1 MYGVQDKSRKRIE
14 WEKEKTAGITL
25 GGSMRKEIGKRKRE
39 WTDQRY
45 GKQNRQSG
53 SAHRF
58 RLLILLLM
66 FCMSALLLPSKPVHA
81 EETDS
86 SLIRMER
93 MYNPNSSEHF
103 YTADQNEK
111 KYLVSLG
118 WQYEGIGWFAP
129 HQGDPVYR
137 LYNPNAGDHHYTLS
151 EKERDELVS
160 LGWRYEQIGW
170 YSAKNKKVP
179 LYRQYNPNAKAGAHN
194 FTTSRKENDVL
205 VSLGWRAEGISW
217 YAEKEGIPVDN
228 SLRALHVS
236 GTKLLDENNRE
247 VVLQGYSTFGLNYMP
262 QYVDERVF
270 QFVKNQMHGQAI
282 RLALYTQEYG
292 GYCSGGN
299 QAELEALIDKGVR
312 LAKQNNLYVI
322 IDWHILSDGN
332 PMIHLNEAKAF
343 FSKMADRYKNEKHV
357 LYEIC
362 NEPNGVDWA
371 TVKNYANQIIHIIR
385 ARDPN
390 GVILVGTPTWSQDV
404 DVAARD
410 PLQGYSNI
418 MYTLHFYAAT
428 HKEGICNKLIAA
440 HAAGLPVFVSE
451 FSISSADGN
460 GSLDPASGDA
470 WIQLLDDYH
479 ISRIGWALSN
489 KNEASALFTPGSG
502 IPPTLSDLSAS
513 GQWFE
518 KIYQARASE
527 DPIPDQL
534 DQPDQPD
541 SSDSQTPEQPGSKD
555 AKVQLT
561 ASNSWQSN
569 GRTFTQYML
578 TIENPGSTPL
588 KNWDAEAVFDG
599 EIRIENSWNAEVS
612 ASGNTLKFTP
622 LSWNAEIPAGGKVD
636 SIGVIVSS
644 TKSVHASVHLN

>member
-1 MYGVQDKSRKRIE
+1 
-14 WEKEKTAGITL
+14 
-25 GGSMRKEIGKRKRE
+25 
-39 WTDQRY
+39 
-45 GKQNRQSG
+45 
-53 SAHRF
+53 
-58 RLLILLLM
+58 
-66 FCMSALLLPSKPVHA
+66 
-81 EETDS
+81 
-86 SLIRMER
+86 
-93 MYNPNSSEHF
+93 
-103 YTADQNEK
+103 
-111 KYLVSLG
+111 
-118 WQYEGIGWFAP
+118 
-129 HQGDPVYR
+129 
-137 LYNPNAGDHHYTLS
+137 
-151 EKERDELVS
+151 
-160 LGWRYEQIGW
+160 
-170 YSAKNKKVP
+170 
-179 LYRQYNPNAKAGAHN
+179 
-194 FTTSRKENDVL
+194 
-205 VSLGWRAEGISW
+205 
-217 YAEKEGIPVDN
+217 
-228 SLRALHVS
+228 
-236 GTKLLDENNRE
+236 
-247 VVLQGYSTFGLNYMP
+247 
-262 QYVDERVF
+262 
-270 QFVKNQMHGQAI
+270 
-282 RLALYTQEYG
+282 
-292 GYCSGGN
+292 
-299 QAELEALIDKGVR
+299 
-312 LAKQNNLYVI
+312 
-322 IDWHILSDGN
+322 
-332 PMIHLNEAKAF
+332 MIHLNEAKAF
-343 FSKMADRYKNEKHV
+343 FSKMADRYKNVKHV

-451 FSISSADGN
+451 FGISSADGN

-541 SSDSQTPEQPGSKD
+541 SSDAQTPEQPGSKD